1 MALLTAITT
10 PTPTGAVYTTQSVSA
25 SDTIPASALGA
36 RGCLLFVI
44 NGGGSPDSVGV
55 VDGSN
60 SPAGN
65 LGQTL
70 TNSVTNGTTEIM
82 FIPQATVNLATQ
94 VTTIT
99 HTFTT
104 SVTCAVVTL

>member
-1 MALLTAITT
+1 MALLTAINT
-10 PTPTGAVYTTQSVSA
+10 PTATGAVYTTQAVTA

-36 RGCLLFVI
+36 RGCLLFIV

-55 VDGSN
+55 VDGSS
-60 SPAGN
+60 SPSGN

-70 TNSVTNGTTEIM
+70 TNSVTNGTTEVM
-82 FIPQATVNLATQ
+82 FIPVSTVNLATQ

-99 HTFTT
+99 HSFTT

>member
-10 PTPTGAVYTTQSVSA
+10 PIAAGAVYTTQAVSA

-36 RGCLLFVI
+36 RGCLLFII

-55 VDGSN
+55 VDGS
-60 SPAGN
+60 STVSGN

-70 TNSVTNGTTEIM
+70 TNTVTNATTEVM
-82 FIPQATVNLATQ
+82 FIPQSTVNLATQ

-99 HTFTT
+99 HTFIT

>member
-10 PTPTGAVYTTQSVSA
+10 PIAAGAVYTTQAVSA

-55 VDGSN
+55 VDGSS
-60 SPAGN
+60 SPSGN

-70 TNSVTNGTTEIM
+70 TNSVTNGTTEVM
-82 FIPQATVNLATQ
+82 FIPVSTVNLATQ

-99 HTFTT
+99 HSFTT

>member
-1 MALLTAITT
+1 MALLTAIT
-10 PTPTGAVYTTQSVSA
+10 PTATGAVYTTQAVSS
-25 SDTIPASALGA
+25 SDTIPISAFGP
-36 RGCLLFVI
+36 RGVLLIVV
-44 NGGGSPDSVGV
+44 NGGGSPDTVGV
-55 VDGSN
+55 VDGSS

-70 TNSVTNGTTEIM
+70 TNVVTNATTEIM
-82 FIPQATVNLATQ
+82 IIPASTVNNATG

-104 SVTCAVVTL
+104 SVTCAVLAAY